1 MKQTVTVTTMT
12 TATSERMS
20 VRAIWPL
27 DMLKRMPRS
36 DSEKARPWRTTGDG
50 TLIVFEFVGTKASA
64 ARPESASPRF
74 IPPRPVVLTRSR
86 APALQPRDCSGSA
99 QSALTGSDL
108 FALTVASALISP
120 SKRTEHR
127 IIPKKRFVFS
137 LPFVGPAPNLA
148 KAFGM
153 ARAIACAVL
162 AVLCA
167 STAAEIVNKART
179 QELFH
184 TPYREEDSRHFK
196 VDGDLQGA
204 VPLALKARR
213 ARPARPRP
221 FRIQL
226 VWLLRWPSAAS
237 CRSISDFGV
246 LSQIEDSATFHADA
260 EKRFDLSYAD
270 GSELKGFNAHDI
282 VHVRPPPTVP
292 FLFSVFALV
301 AVAARAVRPLPRWG
315 RRRC

>member
-108 FALTVASALISP
+108 FALTVACALISP
-120 SKRTEHR
+120 SKRTEH
-127 IIPKKRFVFS
+127 
-137 LPFVGPAPNLA
+137 G
-148 KAFGM
+148 
-153 ARAIACAVL
+153 
-162 AVLCA
+162 
-167 STAAEIVNKART
+167 T
-179 QELFH
+179 
-184 TPYREEDSRHFK
+184 
-196 VDGDLQGA
+196 
-204 VPLALKARR
+204 
-213 ARPARPRP
+213 
-221 FRIQL
+221 
-226 VWLLRWPSAAS
+226 
-237 CRSISDFGV
+237 
-246 LSQIEDSATFHADA
+246 
-260 EKRFDLSYAD
+260 
-270 GSELKGFNAHDI
+270 GF
-282 VHVRPPPTVP
+282 
-292 FLFSVFALV
+292 
-301 AVAARAVRPLPRWG
+301 
-315 RRRC
+315 